1 MSGEPKQWWQTLP
14 AIIAG
19 SATLVT
25 AITGLLIALNQLG
38 VLKHSEKEVAPA
50 TISSQQTLTPSSAA
64 PPPAGSRVDEFVAH
78 WKNENPDSGAITR
91 VDIDARLNQLIVH
104 MWGKC
109 HPTDCDWGT
118 QSVPLSDTDKGVV
131 RVRWNADFRVTQ
143 QEIRPLADR
152 RLEVVGHTHF
162 TDKSGR
168 PDFDRVNYFLRP

>member
-1 MSGEPKQWWQTLP
+1 MSDEPKQWWQTLP

-19 SATLVT
+19 LGTLLT

-38 VLKHSEKEVAPA
+38 VFKHPEKEGAPS

-64 PPPAGSRVDEFVAH
+64 TSGAGSKVDEFVGH

-91 VDIDARLNQLIVH
+91 VEIDARVNQLIVH
-104 MWGKC
+104 MWAKC
-109 HPTDCDWGT
+109 YPTDCDWGT

-131 RVRWNADFRVTQ
+131 QVRWNASFRVTQ
-143 QEIRPLADR
+143 QEIRPLADK

-168 PDFDRVNYFLRP
+168 PDFDRVNYFVRP